1 MFDQNT
7 SNTMYFCLMKAV
19 LACLLKQCST
29 KGDLLLSCDT
39 LYDLQ
44 NAALVIAKKP
54 KFPLAF
60 ETEKLFTLVNHY

>member
-7 SNTMYFCLMKAV
+7 SNTPYACLIKPF

-39 LYDLQ
+39 SYDLHK
-44 NAALVIAKKP
+44 V
-54 KFPLAF
+54 AF
-60 ETEKLFTLVNHY
+60 AIKS